1 MWLLDEVADKM
12 QGGLTLGV
20 SVSTISLFGVPLN
33 EWVYILTIIILL
45 TQLIRTIVNVFVKI
59 RRGICQK
66 N

>member
-1 MWLLDEVADKM
+1 M

-45 TQLIRTIVNVFVKI
+45 TQLIRTVVNVFIKI

>member
-45 TQLIRTIVNVFVKI
+45 TQLIRTIVNVFIKI

>member
-45 TQLIRTIVNVFVKI
+45 TQLFRTIVNVFVKI
-59 RRGICQK
+59 RRDICQK

>member
-20 SVSTISLFGVPLN
+20 SVSTFSLFGVPLN

-45 TQLIRTIVNVFVKI
+45 TQLIRTIVNVFIKI
-59 RRGICQK
+59 RRGVCQK

>member
-45 TQLIRTIVNVFVKI
+45 TQLIRTVVNVFIKI